1 MGEINCRVTL
11 PVPSK
16 VVCVDVQGVAGC
28 RLLLI
33 VQVKIA
39 QRGAVVKLNNEALGS
54 CQLII
59 H

>member
-28 RLLLI
+28 ESSHCQEKAYHNAERL
-33 VQVKIA
+33 
-39 QRGAVVKLNNEALGS
+39 S
-54 CQLII
+54 S
-59 H
+59 